1 MTATLQTLSLG
12 SLRRLRR
19 HDVVERHALK
29 LVFCGLLA
37 LSLAG
42 LLYLTQY
49 SALVATRYQI
59 QELQQEKQR
68 LQRERDRLRAEIAA
82 FTSPERVKAR
92 AQALGFQ
99 TPEQVDY
106 LPIEQLPARVRQW
119 EAAQKRMHLAASHS
133 APSDDLMYLR
143 QTVDRL
149 LAAVT
154 TKVEAGAAK
163 R

>member
-1 MTATLQTLSLG
+1 MTATFQALSLR
-12 SLRRLRR
+12 SLRRLR
-19 HDVVERHALK
+19 HHEVVERHALK
-29 LVFCGLLA
+29 LVFLGLLA

-49 SALVATRYQI
+49 STLVATRYQI

-68 LQRERDRLRAEIAA
+68 LQRERDRLRAEIAVY
-82 FTSPERVKAR
+82 TNPERIKAR

-99 TPEQVDY
+99 VPTQVDY
-106 LPIEQLPARVRQW
+106 LSIDHLPVQVQRW
-119 EAAQKRMHLAASHS
+119 EAVRRQMVAMTSRDVPFDGLTR
-133 APSDDLMYLR
+133 LR
-143 QTVDRL
+143 QAMDRV

-154 TKVEAGAAK
+154 TKVEAGAAG